1 MAGECAQQGL
11 FNTAEKGIEY
21 IPLKDAAQDEK
32 TSSGHSATIVPDTV
46 SDEPDT
52 TSDEPDTI
60 SIELAPIST
69 SDHASVADQ
78 LSVYATP
85 ANITLLATAIAVT
98 AVGSYL
104 VHRRV
109 RSNRQTLQESQ
120 VTAMTHEPEHDSE
133 DSPNEEETLSDY

>member
-46 SDEPDT
+46 
-52 TSDEPDTI
+52 SDEPDTI